1 MPLLG
6 RKPIALSLEL
16 YRQVG
21 MAVDIGTHINIL
33 CLGCDANAVYC
44 VIIIGYY
51 NLESNGGCKVN
62 MVKPHKQEKR
72 TSQIISTHTC
82 LVLVS
87 GFQSQRQSC
96 NSQRHMVCVSCGLPQ
111 LSRNRIFCRE
121 CDCGMLL
128 RLLLPTATF
137 GRAIIKNEYMIDSE
151 LCREVA
157 ILPLNSLI

>member
-6 RKPIALSLEL
+6 RKPIALSLEF

-21 MAVDIGTHINIL
+21 MGVDIGTHINIL

-72 TSQIISTHTC
+72 TSQIISTQLFQHHHRAPARSLNRPWPGKSHLYHC
-82 LVLVS
+82 LH
-87 GFQSQRQSC
+87 F
-96 NSQRHMVCVSCGLPQ
+96 
-111 LSRNRIFCRE
+111 
-121 CDCGMLL
+121 
-128 RLLLPTATF
+128 
-137 GRAIIKNEYMIDSE
+137 
-151 LCREVA
+151 
-157 ILPLNSLI
+157 